1 MADTSVDPEQTG
13 WYGAVLGRASTVLI
27 PLATVALAFIIGGLV
42 VVIAGANPFAVYKDM
57 WVGAGFDWPFQFI
70 PGNPIGVNGAF
81 AETNLISTLVVFTP
95 LVLTGLAVAFAFRCG
110 LFNIG
115 GTGQYWVGSYAALL
129 VAVHVTGIGG
139 SALATIAAAAAGA
152 VWAAIPGA
160 LKAFRGAHEVI
171 STIML
176 NYIAINLGQYLY
188 GLGGPLQDTSS
199 GQPVSQTIHMSAA
212 YKMIWG
218 DLQGVHVGIFIA
230 LAAAVVFWLLLNRT
244 TLGYEVRAVGLNPDA
259 ARYGGVSVRRSIVV
273 AMAISGAFAGLAG
286 AGDTLGIHYVI
297 ASTDISATTIGFTGI
312 AVALLGRNTAVG
324 VVLSA
329 LLFAALSS
337 GARNLTGA
345 INPELAGELAQVIQ
359 GVIILLVGGEAIVR
373 WVFKRRHIT
382 MRRDPEVHLPSA
394 ATGQV

>member
-1 MADTSVDPEQTG
+1 MADTALDPQRQR
-13 WYGAVLGRASTVLI
+13 WYHALTGRAERVLI

-57 WVGAGFDWPFQFI
+57 WVGAGFDWPFQYI
-70 PGNPIGVNGAF
+70 PGNPIGVNGSF

-115 GTGQYWVGSYAALL
+115 GTGQYWVGSYAALF
-129 VAVHVTGIGG
+129 VAVHVSGVGG
-139 SALATIAAAAAGA
+139 ATLATLAAIVAGGI
-152 VWAAIPGA
+152 WAAVPGA

-212 YKMIWG
+212 YRSIWG

-230 LAAAVVFWLLLNRT
+230 LGGAVVFWLLLNRT

-259 ARYGGVSVRRSIVV
+259 ASYGGVSVRRSIVV

-286 AGDTLGIHYVI
+286 AGDVLGIHYVI
-297 ASTDISATTIGFTGI
+297 ASTDISATQIGFVGI
-312 AVALLGRNTAVG
+312 AVALLGRNTALG

-329 LLFAALSS
+329 LLFAALQS

-359 GVIILLVGGEAIVR
+359 GVIVLLVVGEAIVR
-373 WVFKRRHIT
+373 WIFSRRRIPG
-382 MRRDPEVHLPSA
+382 RRDPSVHLPSA
-394 ATGQV
+394 LTGEV